1 VIAYG
6 PVPSRRLGRSVGIN
20 NIPPKAC
27 TYQCVYCQV
36 GRTQDMKLERRE
48 FYRPEDVARDVGDRL
63 AAVARAGEQVD
74 YLSFVPDGEPT
85 LDVNLGR
92 EIKLLRRFSLP
103 IAAITNSSLLNLPDV
118 RRELATADWVSVK
131 VDTVDTQTWRTLNR
145 PHKKLDLPDILAGIT
160 AFRERFTGTFVTET
174 MLVAGINDTSRHVKA
189 TASFLALLAPDK
201 AYLSVPTRP
210 PAVPRVQQ
218 PSGDVLVAYHE
229 ELCNKIE
236 NVEYL
241 LGYEGSNFSAAGDL
255 RENLLSITAVHPMRT
270 EAVEQLLAASGADW
284 TVMESLLADGSLR
297 EAVYNGYKYYLRA
310 VGCVRDGSTA
320 SSGREF
326 Q

>member
-1 VIAYG
+1 MIAYG
-6 PVPSRRLGRSVGIN
+6 PVPSRRLGRSLGIN

-36 GRTQDMKLERRE
+36 GRTQDMKLERRD

-63 AAVARAGEQVD
+63 AAVARAGEQAD

-92 EIKLLRRFSLP
+92 EIELLRKFSLP

-131 VDTVDTQTWRTLNR
+131 VDTVDTQTWRRLNR
-145 PHKKLDLPDILAGIT
+145 PHRKLNLPDILAGIA

-174 MLVAGINDTSRHVKA
+174 MVVAGVNDTSIQAKA
-189 TASFLALLAPDK
+189 TASFLTLLAPER
-201 AYLSVPTRP
+201 AYISVPTRP
-210 PAVPRVQQ
+210 PAVPWVQQ
-218 PSGDVLVAYHE
+218 PSGDAIVAYHE
-229 ELCNKIE
+229 ELSDQVD

-241 LGYEGSNFSAAGDL
+241 LGYEGSDFSAAGDP
-255 RENLLSITAVHPMRT
+255 RESLLSITAVHPMRT
-270 EAVEQLLAASGADW
+270 EAVEQLLATSGADW
-284 TVMESLLADGSLR
+284 TVVENLLHDGSLS
-297 EAVYNGYKYYLRA
+297 EAVYNGHKYYMRALRWN
-310 VGCVRDGSTA
+310 SPTA
-320 SSGREF
+320 PPCQEPR
-326 Q
+326 